1 MSDEKIFAIS
11 DLHVDQ
17 TENMQWVEQLSTN
30 NYLNDTVI
38 IAGDVTHV
46 LSKLIRTLEIFKS
59 KFKDVYYCPGNHEL
73 WTLSSREDEELHID
87 NSIEKFHYILE
98 TCENLGVHTKPGVTS
113 QGITIVPLNGWYD
126 DSLHMPMPSVT
137 SDLQLWTDYYS
148 CKWTSEVPQHLAAK
162 YFTTLNEKYISSF
175 KENRNNSKIITFSHF
190 LTSKKLMKAYID
202 EMSLRRQKRLDSR
215 KGTPYVEELKSG
227 TMTANFSLVAGTEL
241 LNEQLNLIKPQV
253 HIFGHSHR
261 KMELDI
267 DDGIRYINNPLGYVR
282 ERETGVI
289 KSLPEL
295 YEINLNGK

>member
-30 NYLNDTVI
+30 KYLNDTVI

-73 WTLSSREDEELHID
+73 WTRSNREDEELHID
-87 NSIEKFHYILE
+87 NSIEKFHYILK
-98 TCENLGVHTKPGVTS
+98 TCENLGVHTKSGVTS
-113 QGITIVPLNGWYD
+113 QGVTIVPLNGWYD
-126 DSLHMPMPSVT
+126 DSLHVPSPNVT
-137 SDLQLWTDYYS
+137 SDLQLWSDYYS
-148 CKWTSEVPQHLAAK
+148 CKWTNEVPQHLAAK

-202 EMSLRRQKRLDSR
+202 EMSLRRQKWLDSR
-215 KGTPYVEELKSG
+215 KGTPSIEKLKSG

-241 LNEQLNLIKPQV
+241 LNEQLKLIKPQV

-289 KSLPEL
+289 KSPPEL
-295 YEINLNGK
+295 YEINLNEK